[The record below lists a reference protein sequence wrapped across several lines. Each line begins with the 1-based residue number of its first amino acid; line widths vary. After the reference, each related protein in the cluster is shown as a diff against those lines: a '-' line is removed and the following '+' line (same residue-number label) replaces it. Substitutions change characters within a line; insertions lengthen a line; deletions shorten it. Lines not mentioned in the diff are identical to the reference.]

1 MFKSFC
7 HYSLFLL
14 FFIGFKTNVFSQN
27 TNPISTTVFLATAK
41 TKSTVLRQ
49 QIKVDVLK
57 STRYYLPFLEKISF
71 QTETD
76 RFQLE
81 RQQYQSR
88 ASFNGFSEIK
98 SEKYWK
104 KANIKAE
111 EAEQDVLFQDILAD
125 RYGVLVEY
133 KNALDALNLYKKIY
147 LVFSDKRDVLQKMAK
162 LSTNFNIEDLI
173 KAEENAYQYQQ
184 KIAEKENLIETLN
197 QFSQLI
203 FNTKDSFQLDTSSW
217 IPLSKIRDLVSN
229 LPNNSTKNV
238 LLTRQ
243 EAEIN
248 LVKADYYVLKAS
260 DKKILDYGQIKY
272 GARQTKELQTEL
284 SLGLGFVLPYRGS
297 SKIALKRLDFKQLEE
312 KNKLQDIQESLDLQS
327 FSIQKE
333 LEITFKEYDLVR
345 KQINE
350 SQTLYSLDHYMQMQG
365 GSPIVMLR
373 MQELVL
379 QRQVRLIE
387 LEHEALIKYIKLLT
401 FTGKLSALP
410 LQNYLSINF
419 EGF

>member
-1 MFKSFC
+1 MLKLFC
-7 HYSLFLL
+7 NYCLFLF
-14 FFIGFKTNVFSQN
+14 FFICFKTNVFSQN
-27 TNPISTTVFLATAK
+27 NNPNSTTVFLATAK

-71 QTETD
+71 QTQTD
-76 RFQLE
+76 RFEFQ
-81 RQQYQSR
+81 RQEYQSR
-88 ASFNGFSEIK
+88 ASFNGFSEIR
-98 SEKYWK
+98 SEKQWK
-104 KANIKAE
+104 QANIKAE
-111 EAEQDVLFQDILAD
+111 EAEQDVLFQDILFD
-125 RYGVLVEY
+125 RYAVLVEY
-133 KNALDALNLYKKIY
+133 RNALNALNLYKKIY
-147 LVFSDKRDVLQKMAK
+147 LVFADKRDVLQKMAK

-184 KIAEKENLIETLN
+184 KIAEKESLINKLN
-197 QFSQLI
+197 HFSQLI
-203 FNTKDSFQLDTSSW
+203 FNSKDSFQLDTTNW
-217 IPLSKIRDLVSN
+217 IPLSKIRDFVNN
-229 LPNNSTKNV
+229 LPNNNAKNA
-238 LLTRQ
+238 LLNRQ

-248 LVKADYYVLKAS
+248 LIQANYNVLKAS

-272 GARQTKELQTEL
+272 GARQTKEFQTEL

-297 SKIALKRLDFKQLEE
+297 SKIALNKLNFKQLEE
-312 KNKLQDIQESLDLQS
+312 KNKLQDIQESLDLQL
-327 FSIQKE
+327 FSAQKD
-333 LEITFKEYDLVR
+333 LEITFKEYDLVT

-379 QRQVRLIE
+379 QRQARLIE
-387 LEHEALIKYIKLLT
+387 LEHDATLQYLKLLS
-401 FTGKLSALP
+401 FTGKLTAMP
-410 LQNYLSINF
+410 LQNYLSANF